1 MFAVGDRVVH
11 PLHGA
16 GVIEAV
22 AQRSCSG
29 SRQLY
34 YSLHLL
40 PEHAMIYVPVACSGR
55 IGLRPLCSKAEA
67 MRILE
72 GDIGGLPP
80 QPSNWNQRYRE
91 NRNRIASGRLQAVAQ
106 VTASLWLKNQKR
118 ALTGSE
124 KRLLESAEHILFSE
138 LMLATGLE
146 YEEIRRRLTLVW
158 QRLREKKG

>member
-1 MFAVGDRVVH
+1 MH
-11 PLHGA
+11 PMHGA
-16 GVIEAV
+16 GIIEAV

-55 IGLRPLCSKAEA
+55 IGLRLLCSRAEA
-67 MRILE
+67 MRIFE

-91 NRNRIASGRLQAVAQ
+91 NRSRITSGRLQSVAQ
-106 VTASLWLKNQKR
+106 ATACLWLKNQKR

-146 YEEIRRRLTLVW
+146 YEEIRCRLTPVW
-158 QRLREKKG
+158 RQLRERKG